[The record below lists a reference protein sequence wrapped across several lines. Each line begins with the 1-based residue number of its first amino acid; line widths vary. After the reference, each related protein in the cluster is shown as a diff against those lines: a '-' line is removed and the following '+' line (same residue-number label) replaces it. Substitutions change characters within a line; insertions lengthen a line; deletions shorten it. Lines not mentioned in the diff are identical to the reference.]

1 MVKLVETE
9 EERQAAF
16 DLRKRVFVQEQGI
29 PVEEELDEY
38 DSLPSPEQQL
48 DPSSVLLS
56 TQGEKVLHAVALVGG
71 TAIGTGRVVYPAD
84 PHDAHGGHVARIGRM
99 AVEKAWRRQGIGS
112 RILET
117 LEEEARRRGMS
128 QAILHAQ
135 TYVKSF
141 YASRGYIEE
150 GEVSLEVEIEHVR
163 MRKRL

>member
-1 MVKLVETE
+1 M
-9 EERQAAF
+9 R
-16 DLRKRVFVQEQGI
+16 RKRSAKRPSTYGSGSSFRNRGYLLRRSWTKTTPC
-29 PVEEELDEY
+29 PVL
-38 DSLPSPEQQL
+38 EQQL

-150 GEVSLEVEIEHVR
+150 GEVFLEVEIEHVR